1 MVIETVNKVNVL
13 DNPFTYNEHL
23 KIEQSAMKKIEP
35 QYWTLLLTRNGA
47 ETVQLT
53 AESIM
58 HQTIPPVSMCI
69 VDDGSSDDTPLIL
82 EELRHKYPERVN
94 VVTLQ
99 DEGYDIRRVVKNINV
114 GVEAQKK
121 EKIKAEY
128 IMISGDDCV
137 YPPRYAEHILVKM
150 NRDHRIVVASGDIE
164 GIPHPDVTP
173 RGSGRFI
180 RTRFF
185 HKIGGHFPPY
195 YGYEGWIFQKA
206 LQLGYSTKNYSD
218 IRYRHLRELGKQHG
232 FITWG
237 LAMKCLGYHPLEV
250 LYRCIKYVLIDRRV
264 PVGYIRV
271 LWNYFIQPLTVKGD
285 PYYHSFDEDV
295 RTYIR
300 EKQKRRTIHEIAN
313 LLGLNKR

>member
-1 MVIETVNKVNVL
+1 MIETVNKVNVL
-13 DNPFTYNEHL
+13 ENTFAYNEHL
-23 KIEQSAMKKIEP
+23 KIEQSAMKKIEL
-35 QYWTLLLTRNGA
+35 QYWTLLLTRNGD
-47 ETVQLT
+47 ETVQST
-53 AESIM
+53 VESIM
-58 HQTIPPVSMCI
+58 HQTVPPVSMCI

-82 EELRHKYPERVN
+82 EELRHKYPKRVN
-94 VVTLQ
+94 VVTLK

-114 GVEAQKK
+114 GLEAQKK

-150 NRDHRIVVASGDIE
+150 DRDHRIVVASGDIE
-164 GIPHPDVTP
+164 GAPHPDVTP

-218 IRYRHLRELGKQHG
+218 IRYRHLREMGKQHG
-232 FITWG
+232 FVDWG

-250 LYRCIKYVLIDRRV
+250 LCRCMKYVLIDRRV

-271 LWNYFIQPLTVKGD
+271 LWDYFIQPLAVKGD